1 MTGYEIGSFFLNG
14 FWPRLCPPKNG
25 SNPEKKR
32 AINFF
37 CSTFSGSEE
46 RYRHEFQGYLA
57 GLSLLTGVT
66 ENSEVLRC
74 LHQCA
79 ESLQVP
85 ATSSLA
91 PGMEMV
97 TDNKGSRVIVDGP
110 SQKDMATLVRQV
122 IGRSHIIKT
131 HAYPGGKV
139 RFISSFFFSE
149 AIANSGKKESCFQAW
164 KSKQREEKFFSEKVL
179 SCHPS
184 IHPSG

>member
-1 MTGYEIGSFFLNG
+1 MRWFKNPRFFLRH
-14 FWPRLCPPKNG
+14 FIPRHIFL
-25 SNPEKKR
+25 
-32 AINFF
+32 
-37 CSTFSGSEE
+37 SGSEE

-110 SQKDMATLVRQV
+110 SQKDMATLVQQV
-122 IGRSHIIKT
+122 IKE
-131 HAYPGGKV
+131 K
-139 RFISSFFFSE
+139 E
-149 AIANSGKKESCFQAW
+149 A
-164 KSKQREEKFFSEKVL
+164 
-179 SCHPS
+179 
-184 IHPSG
+184 